1 MIDDTGF
8 PRRDTHV
15 FVDLFA
21 GLGGASQAALDAGW
35 HVLRFDNNTDLAD
48 GLTPDGEP
56 VRNMHFK
63 SVTDH
68 DFMTSLDIRLEG
80 YAKSICVA
88 REDLQVFL
96 WGSPPCTEFSDGYNA
111 PKIVARREGRDFTPD
126 TSLVLRFL
134 LIRDHIHPK
143 WWCLENVKGSIP
155 FIAPLV
161 IDAAVNRGWEKLQE
175 KPQVIGPFVLWHNFA
190 PIQVPFGWKPEKKTD
205 IWPGPFRANIR
216 AYVPMA
222 ISQGVLNAI
231 YQPRLEDF

>member
-15 FVDLFA
+15 FVDLFS

-35 HVLRFDNNTDLAD
+35 HVLRFDDNIALRGHVHNTS
-48 GLTPDGEP
+48 
-56 VRNMHFK
+56 FW
-63 SVTDH
+63 
-68 DFMTSLDIRLEG
+68 DITGTGFLYHLKRLLED
-80 YAKSICVA
+80 YAESICVA
-88 REDLQVFL
+88 PGDLQVFL

-126 TSLVLRFL
+126 TSLVAEFL
-134 LIRDHIHPK
+134 KIRDAIHPK
-143 WWCLENVKGSIP
+143 WWCLENVRGSIP
-155 FIAPLV
+155 DITPLV
-161 IDAAVNRGWEKLQE
+161 IEAAVNRGWENLQE

-190 PIQVPFGWKPEKKTD
+190 PIQVPFGWKPKKKTD
-205 IWPGPFRANIR
+205 LWPSPLRANLR
-216 AYVPMA
+216 ALVPIE

>member
-8 PRRDTHV
+8 PRRCTHV
-15 FVDLFA
+15 FVDLFS

-35 HVLRFDNNTDLAD
+35 HVLRFDNNKALRGHVHNTTFA
-48 GLTPDGEP
+48 
-56 VRNMHFK
+56 
-63 SVTDH
+63 SVSSSGFLPLLD
-68 DFMTSLDIRLEG
+68 SCLESYALDIR
-80 YAKSICVA
+80 VD
-88 REDLQVFL
+88 RDDLQVFL
-96 WGSPPCTEFSDGYNA
+96 WGSPPCTEFSQGYNA
-111 PKIVARREGRDFTPD
+111 PGMVAKREGREFTPD
-126 TSLVLRFL
+126 TSLVERFCA
-134 LIRDHIHPK
+134 IRDHINPK

-161 IDAAVNRGWEKLQE
+161 NQASANRGWERLQA

-205 IWPGPFRANIR
+205 LWPSPLRANLR
-216 AYVPMA
+216 AKVPIE